1 MQGAGMALQNSE
13 LWLLVVSFERTTEKL
28 SVIREE
34 LKEKAAQ
41 LTERKAEMTD
51 DEKDALAVARLL
63 LWEPDG
69 KGYGPSDMHVVAE
82 QLRHYLLALGYPK
95 DDLTKALVRR
105 YRPMF
110 QTWSHPIGKS

>member
-41 LTERKAEMTD
+41 LTERKAEMS
-51 DEKDALAVARLL
+51 
-63 LWEPDG
+63 DG
-69 KGYGPSDMHVVAE
+69 KGRFGCRLIAPVGA
-82 QLRHYLLALGYPK
+82 
-95 DDLTKALVRR
+95 
-105 YRPMF
+105 
-110 QTWSHPIGKS
+110 